1 MFRTLCLI
9 ALASVVTAFAP
20 RAATVSRASSLSMAN
35 IVETAVNAGTFK
47 TLVAAVQAAGLV
59 DMLSGPKDGEK
70 WHVFAPTDAAFAK
83 LPAGTVEALLADKEK
98 LTSILA
104 FHCVSEED
112 QKRGTRVKTIKEM
125 TYKNGNSFITASGK
139 EIQVKVKGADVY
151 MVGGTYGKITSANIA
166 CDNGFINIVDTV
178 IMPYENKVPSIFDVK
193 IE

>member
-1 MFRTLCLI
+1 MFRFVVI
-9 ALASVVTAFAP
+9 VSALVCAAAFAP
-20 RAATVSRASSLSMAN
+20 RASVARASSLSMAN
-35 IVETAVNAGTFK
+35 IVETAIGAGSFK

-59 DMLSGPKDGEK
+59 DMLSGPADGEK
-70 WHVFAPTDAAFAK
+70 WHVFAPTDEAFAK

-98 LTSILA
+98 LTAILA

-125 TYKNGNSFITASGK
+125 TYKNGNSFVTASGK
-139 EIQVKVKGADVY
+139 EIQVKVKNGDVY
-151 MVGGTYGKITSANIA
+151 MVGGTYGKVTTANIA

-178 IMPYENKVPSIFDVK
+178 ILPYEGKVPSIFDVK